1 MTDLSQM
8 RVLVVDDVETNVDI
22 LVEAL
27 GDDYR
32 VSVAMD
38 GESALEIIEEDPPDI
53 ILLDIMMPGIDGYQV
68 CERLKSKTATRDI
81 PVVFLTALS
90 DEENETKGL
99 ALGAVDYIA
108 KPFRA
113 AIVKARVKNHLE
125 LKQHKDHL
133 ENLVAKR
140 TREVFLA
147 QEISMECIG
156 SLSEFRDPETGGH
169 IKRTQHYIKALANP
183 LRSFSKFS
191 RILNEETIDLIYKCA
206 PLHDI
211 GKVAIPDDILKK
223 PGKLTQEEF
232 GIMKTH
238 TTHGHEVLLSA
249 KTRLDA
255 GNYLKCAGTIALT
268 HHEKWDGSGYPR
280 GLSGDNIPVEGR
292 LMAIADVY
300 DALVTKRVYKPPFP
314 HSQAIA
320 IIIEGKGK
328 HFDPDMV
335 EVFKDHAEAFRA
347 IALEFADHDDEIKTL
362 QC

>member
-8 RVLVVDDVETNVDI
+8 RVLVVDDIETNVDI

-38 GESALEIIEEDPPDI
+38 GESALEIIEEEPPDI
-53 ILLDIMMPGIDGYQV
+53 ILMDIMMPGIDGYEV

-90 DEENETKGL
+90 EEENEAKGL
-99 ALGAVDYIA
+99 ALGAVDYII

-113 AIVKARVKNHLE
+113 ALVKARVKIHLE

-140 TREVFLA
+140 TREVLMT
-147 QEISMECIG
+147 QEISMESIG
-156 SLSEFRDPETGGH
+156 TLAEFRDPETGGH
-169 IKRTQHYIKALANP
+169 IKRTQHYIKALATHLKARP
-183 LRSFSKFS
+183 KFND
-191 RILNEETIDLIYKCA
+191 ILDEETIDRIYKCA

-211 GKVAIPDDILKK
+211 GKVAIPDAILKK
-223 PGKLTQEEF
+223 PEELTKEEF
-232 GIMKTH
+232 EEMKTH
-238 TTHGHEVLLSA
+238 TIHGYEVLLPG
-249 KTRLDA
+249 KTRLDTGA
-255 GNYLKCAGTIALT
+255 YLKCAGAIALT

-280 GLSGDNIPVEGR
+280 GLSGENIPVEGR

-300 DALVTKRVYKPPFP
+300 DALVSRRVYKPPYP
-314 HSQAIA
+314 HSQAVA
-320 IIIEGKGK
+320 IILEGRRT
-328 HFDPDMV
+328 HFDPEMV
-335 EVFKDHAEAFRA
+335 DVFEQHVEEFRA
-347 IALEFADHDDEIKTL
+347 IALEFADHEDEIKTL
-362 QC
+362 QR

>member
-38 GESALEIIEEDPPDI
+38 GESALEIIEENPPDI
-53 ILLDIMMPGIDGYQV
+53 ILMDIMMPGMDGYEV

-90 DEENETKGL
+90 EEENETRGL
-99 ALGAVDYIA
+99 ALGAVDYIT

-113 AIVKARVKNHLE
+113 GIVKARVKNHLE

-133 ENLVAKR
+133 ENLVARR
-140 TREVFLA
+140 TREVFLT

-156 SLSEFRDPETGGH
+156 TLAEFRDPETGGH
-169 IKRTQHYIKALANP
+169 IKRTQHYIKALATQLKTLP
-183 LRSFSKFS
+183 QFS
-191 RILNEETIDLIYKCA
+191 RILDEETIDRIYKCA

-211 GKVAIPDDILKK
+211 GKVAIPDTILKK
-223 PGKLTQEEF
+223 PGKLTKEEF
-232 GIMKTH
+232 DVMKTH
-238 TTHGHEVLLSA
+238 TTHGYEVLLSA
-249 KTRLDA
+249 KTRLDT
-255 GNYLKCAGTIALT
+255 GNYLKCAATIALT

-280 GLSGDNIPVEGR
+280 GLSKENIPVEGR

-300 DALVTKRVYKPPFP
+300 DALVSRRVYKSPKP

-320 IIIEGKGK
+320 IILEGGGT
-328 HFDPDMV
+328 HFDPEMV
-335 EVFKDHAEAFRA
+335 AVFKQHAETFRA
-347 IALEFADHDDEIKTL
+347 IAIEFADHDDEIKTL

>member
-8 RVLVVDDVETNVDI
+8 RVLVVDDVESNVDI
-22 LVEAL
+22 LVETL

-38 GESALEIIEEDPPDI
+38 GESALEIVEEMPPDI
-53 ILLDIMMPGIDGYQV
+53 ILMDIMMPGIDGYEV

-90 DEENETKGL
+90 EEENEAKGL
-99 ALGAVDYIA
+99 ALGAVDYIT
-108 KPFRA
+108 KPFRT

-140 TREVFLA
+140 TRELLLT

-156 SLSEFRDPETGGH
+156 TLAEFRDPETGGH
-169 IKRTQHYIKALANP
+169 IKRTQHYIKALANQLKILP
-183 LRSFSKFS
+183 QFKK
-191 RILNEETIDLIYKCA
+191 ILNEETIDRIYKCA

-211 GKVAIPDDILKK
+211 GKVAIPDAILQK
-223 PGKLTQEEF
+223 PGKLTKEEF
-232 GIMKTH
+232 DVMKTH
-238 TTHGHEVLLSA
+238 TTHGYKVLLSG
-249 KTRLDA
+249 KTRLDT
-255 GNYLKCAGTIALT
+255 GTYLTCAAEIALT

-300 DALVTKRVYKPPFP
+300 DALVSKRVYKPPFP
-314 HSQAIA
+314 HSQAMS
-320 IIIEGKGK
+320 IILEGRGQ
-328 HFDPDMV
+328 HFDPEMV
-335 EVFKDHAEAFRA
+335 EVFKHHAEVFRA
-347 IALEFADHDDEIKTL
+347 IAIEFADHHDEIKTL
-362 QC
+362 QY

>member
-8 RVLVVDDVETNVDI
+8 RVLVVDDVETNLDI
-22 LVEAL
+22 LVDSL

-53 ILLDIMMPGIDGYQV
+53 ILMDIMMPGIDGYEV

-90 DEENETKGL
+90 EEENEAKGL
-99 ALGAVDYIA
+99 ALGAVDYIT

-113 AIVKARVKNHLE
+113 ALVKARVKNHLE

-140 TREVFLA
+140 TREVLLT
-147 QEISMECIG
+147 QEISMESIG
-156 SLSEFRDPETGGH
+156 TLAEFRDPETGGH
-169 IKRTQHYIKALANP
+169 IKRTQHYIKALANQLKTLP
-183 LRSFSKFS
+183 KFS
-191 RILNEETIDLIYKCA
+191 EILNEECIDRIYKCA

-211 GKVAIPDDILKK
+211 GKVAIPDAILKK
-223 PGKLTQEEF
+223 PGKLTKEEF
-232 GIMKTH
+232 DVMKTH
-238 TTHGHEVLLSA
+238 TIHGYKVLLSG

-255 GNYLKCAGTIALT
+255 GAYLKCAGAIALT

-300 DALVTKRVYKPPFP
+300 DALVSKRVYKPPFP
-314 HSQAIA
+314 HSQAMA
-320 IIIEGKGK
+320 IILEGRGT
-328 HFDPDMV
+328 HFDPEMV
-335 EVFKDHAEAFRA
+335 DVFEQHAEVFRA
-347 IALEFADHDDEIKTL
+347 IAIEFADHDDEIKTL